1 MILIVILIKLQLV
14 EVVLIFVI
22 IFLVLK
28 KIECDHAPRNPRR
41 TTRAEPARNADAQT
55 CGTRAYY

>member
-14 EVVLIFVI
+14 EVVLLVI

-28 KIECDHAPRNPRR
+28 KNECDHARGTLAEQHGRNPRE
-41 TTRAEPARNADAQT
+41 TQTHIT